1 MNILI
6 IGATGFIG
14 KEIVKQLAREVVF
27 LTLLVRNPAK
37 ARPLQALAP
46 EKIALVTGDLTK
58 ENLGLN
64 AIDHERAMHCNM
76 ILHCGGPMDITLS
89 EAAAKSS
96 FLEGSKN
103 LMTLATEINKRN
115 KLKKSST

>member
-14 KEIVKQLAREVVF
+14 KEIVKQLAREDVF

-64 AIDHERAMHCNM
+64 AIDHERAMHC
-76 ILHCGGPMDITLS
+76 
-89 EAAAKSS
+89 
-96 FLEGSKN
+96 
-103 LMTLATEINKRN
+103 
-115 KLKKSST
+115 